1 MIQQLKKLANQK
13 KEKIKRI
20 FFRGKL
26 WNIYKATKTKEIFF
40 EEEHDHKIHL
50 KEKQFITA
58 EQAEQMHETWAE
70 WEAEIKKGK

>member
-1 MIQQLKKLANQK
+1 
-13 KEKIKRI
+13 
-20 FFRGKL
+20 L